1 MFFSNGRDNAR
12 INFILLVVTLGFGT
26 AICVKGLPLD
36 WGNFVL
42 CVSVV
47 AGAAWIMFEWS
58 FPETKLD
65 KIKRLHQR
73 LEELKDPAIPDI
85 KDAVDREIEKE
96 ARPIRKK
103 LENILEE

>member
-1 MFFSNGRDNAR
+1 MFFTEGRDNAR
-12 INFILLVVTLGFGT
+12 INFVLLWVTLGFGT
-26 AICVKGLPLD
+26 AICVKGLPSD
-36 WGNFVL
+36 WGHFVL
-42 CVSVV
+42 CVFVV
-47 AGAAWIMFEWS
+47 AVVAWILFGCL
-58 FPETKLD
+58 FPESKLD